1 MILRGENFRLLIFD
15 STLEKYKCVG
25 MATNCAITQSTNT
38 QEASSKDDV
47 GMAAKPVVTS
57 QGFQVQVDSLNVI
70 DAAAVLTAIR
80 HMAPFTLLWTETST
94 EDNQAPEDHVTFS
107 REGQAYLSDA
117 TFNFNDR
124 ELASKNLTFSGT
136 GPLQPAPSEPAYEPI
151 SAGSYT
157 RGQYIRLFVSSDN
170 TATPI
175 AVIAAARTLSF
186 HVSLTMEA
194 SSTKDTQ
201 GNWEVQTPT
210 ALAYDF
216 STSALTKGDDVITSQ
231 VGAKGLADL
240 MTVKE
245 ACEPVKWEIANV
257 TGANQRT
264 KATTIVSGSAIIQTL
279 TINNP
284 NRRNSDYTV
293 QFAGYGIYTVAT
305 T

>member
-15 STLEKYKCVG
+15 STLEKYKCAG
-25 MATNCAITQSTNT
+25 MATNCTITQSTNT

-70 DAAAVLTAIR
+70 DTAAVLSAIR
-80 HMAPFTLLWTETST
+80 HMTPFTLLWTETST
-94 EDNQAPEDHVTFS
+94 EDNQAPVDHVVFS
-107 REGQAYLSDA
+107 RVGQAYLSDA

-136 GPLQPAPSEPAYEPI
+136 GPLKLAPSEPAYEPI

-170 TATPI
+170 IATPT
-175 AVIAAARTLSF
+175 AVIAAARTLSL

-216 STSALTKGDDVITSQ
+216 STSALTRGDDVITSQ

-240 MTVKE
+240 MTIKE
-245 ACEPVKWEIANV
+245 TCEPVKWEIANV
-257 TGANQRT
+257 TGDNQRT
-264 KATTIVSGSAIIQTL
+264 KTTTIVSGSAIIQTL

-284 NRRNSDYTV
+284 NRNNSDYTV